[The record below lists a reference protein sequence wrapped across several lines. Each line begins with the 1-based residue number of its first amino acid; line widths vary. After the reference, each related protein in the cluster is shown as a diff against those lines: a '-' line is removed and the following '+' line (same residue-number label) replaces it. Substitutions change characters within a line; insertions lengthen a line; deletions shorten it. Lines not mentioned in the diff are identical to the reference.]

1 MPEENPNFKWRIRC
15 TVRTGE
21 NMPHNNVDKK
31 GLPSCYLEFGWSDAN
46 LNVDPHK
53 PIWLQTGET

>member
-1 MPEENPNFKWRIRC
+1 MPDENPNFKWRIRT

-21 NMPHNNVDKK
+21 NMPLNNVDKK

-46 LNVDPHK
+46 LNVDPDN
-53 PIWLQTGET
+53 PIWL